1 MYTLAIAFST
11 PDSISVYIHWPFCKS
26 KCPYCDFNSHVTNAI
41 NHQDWAAAYLK
52 EISYFKNI
60 LAGKVIKS
68 IFFGGGT
75 PSLAEPFIFEEIIN
89 ALSKYATFAPDIEIS
104 MEANPTSVEAQRF
117 REFKKAGINRISLGI
132 QSLNDSALKFL
143 GREHSS
149 TQAQKAI
156 EVARTTFDN
165 FSFDLMY
172 SLPEQTLKEWEKE
185 LVAAVKLT
193 GSHMSLYQLTIEKG
207 TPFFKD
213 HRLKKFTM
221 PNENLS
227 ADFYELTNELMQ
239 SSGFTQY
246 EISNYSKAGFEC
258 RHNLVYWRYQD
269 YLGIGPGAHGRY
281 QEADKKYATIMT
293 HAPGAWLALVTEKG
307 VGFQQKE
314 ALNLEQIIQEKV
326 IMGLRLNE
334 GINRKLIPNQ
344 AKLTEFI
351 TAGLIEPHKEN
362 IRATKPGTLVLNRII
377 LDLLYL

>member
-11 PDSISVYIHWPFCKS
+11 QIPISVYIHWPFCKS

-41 NHQDWAAAYLK
+41 NHTDWAAAYLK

-75 PSLAEPFIFEEIIN
+75 PSLAEPFIFGEIIN
-89 ALSKYATFAPDIEIS
+89 TLSKYATLAPNIEIS
-104 MEANPTSVEAQRF
+104 MEANPTSVEAKRF
-117 REFKKAGINRISLGI
+117 AEFKKVGINRISLGI
-132 QSLNDSALKFL
+132 QSLNDNALKFL

-149 TQAQKAI
+149 AQAQKAI
-156 EVARTTFDN
+156 EIARTTFDN
-165 FSFDLMY
+165 YSFDLMY

-185 LVAAVKLT
+185 LAAAVKLV
-193 GSHMSLYQLTIEKG
+193 GPHMSLYQLTIEKG

-221 PNENLS
+221 PDENLS

-246 EISNYSKAGFEC
+246 EISNYARPGFACE
-258 RHNLVYWRYQD
+258 HNLVYWRYQD

-281 QEADKKYATIMT
+281 QEDDIKYATVMT
-293 HAPGAWLALVTEKG
+293 HAPNAWLALVAEKG

-314 ALNLEQIIQEKV
+314 ALNSEQIAQEKV

-334 GINRKLIPNQ
+334 GIDRKLIHNN
-344 AKLTEFI
+344 AKLNELI
-351 TAGLIEPHKEN
+351 AAGFLEYHNDN
-362 IRATKPGTLVLNRII
+362 IRATKTGFLVLNRLI
-377 LDLLYL
+377 LDLLA